1 MRAISELRSLP
12 NLISISRLVLAAVFV
27 VVDGTDARIVLV
39 MAALAT
45 DYLDGWI
52 ARHVGPMT
60 RVGAI
65 LDPFADRVFVLVGV
79 SVFLFQGTLSTLEYF
94 VMISRD
100 LMTAVGFL
108 VARAMPSL
116 RPVAF
121 HARFPGKLVTVLQ
134 LASFIGILI
143 RPSAARPMILVVAV
157 VSLWAIVDYTWML
170 HKARARRPLPSP

>member
-1 MRAISELRSLP
+1 MRALSELRSLP
-12 NLISISRLVLAAVFV
+12 NLISTSRLVLAAAFV
-27 VVDGTDARIVLV
+27 VFERTDARIVLV
-39 MAALAT
+39 MIALAT

-52 ARHVGPMT
+52 ARQFGPMT

-79 SVFLFQGTLSTLEYF
+79 SVFLFEGLISTWEYF

-116 RPVAF
+116 RSVAF
-121 HARFPGKLVTVLQ
+121 QARLAGKLVTVLQ
-134 LASFIGILI
+134 LATFVALLTNP
-143 RPSAARPMILVVAV
+143 RAAQPMILVVAL
-157 VSLWAIVDYTWML
+157 VSLWAIFDYTWML
-170 HKARARRPLPSP
+170 HKARAR